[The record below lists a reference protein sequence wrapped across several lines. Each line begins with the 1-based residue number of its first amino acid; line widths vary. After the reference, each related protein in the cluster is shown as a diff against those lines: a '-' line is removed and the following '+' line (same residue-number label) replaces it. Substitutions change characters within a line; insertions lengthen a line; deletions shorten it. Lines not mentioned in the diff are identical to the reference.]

1 MHGVALTLAL
11 TLTLAITG
19 SAPGRLLTLIVS
31 LNQVGLPFLLH
42 AEFDLVASRGEV
54 RSDSEWNRWLRGVAA
69 RAFSAAVREH
79 TQLRD
84 ALPTF
89 LPVHN
94 PTPTLP

>member
-1 MHGVALTLAL
+1 
-11 TLTLAITG
+11 
-19 SAPGRLLTLIVS
+19 
-31 LNQVGLPFLLH
+31 VGLPFLLH